1 MILAEMLRLG
11 EDELMCDLAETYHI
25 YDYRTFRPS
34 VIARLAVGLRDDSRI
49 KMKIAGAKVDMKT
62 SLLAMIADRLQILIW
77 QKTEDGQKGRNV
89 PESILENIYQDH
101 SKDAVKFDSAED
113 FETERK
119 RILGL

>member
-1 MILAEMLRLG
+1 MLRLG
-11 EDELMCDLAETYHI
+11 EDELICDLAETYHI

-49 KMKIAGAKVDMKT
+49 KMKIAGAKVDMVT

-77 QKTEDGQKGRNV
+77 QRTEDGQKGRNI
-89 PESILENIYQDH
+89 PDSILENIYRDH
-101 SKDAVKFDSAED
+101 SKDTAQFDNIDD
-113 FETERK
+113 FERERR